1 MEKLTFTL
9 EELKNI
15 LASLETEVSY
25 CDDDKI
31 SEFEKLIEKVHKS
44 IKYIED
50 EGGLHSDSYYRALA
64 YCEDLVSK
72 EKDPTFIMDQMEA
85 FFQIPMINDE
95 QYNKKNPRVIEL
107 YRKVANSRIFLRKE
121 IEELLSSRNDK
132 FLYQLLS
139 RLQQDCEYFLGFG
152 NRQIKNLW
160 AGSINEHIEYMKAIH
175 NNFSEDKKPEWL
187 SMDEILQY
195 EKEMISETAIK

>member
-15 LASLETEVSY
+15 LTGLETEVSY

-107 YRKVANSRIFLRKE
+107 YRKVANSRIFLRKK
-121 IEELLSSRNDK
+121 IKELLNSHDDK

-152 NRQIKNLW
+152 NRNIKNLW
-160 AGSINEHIEYMKAIH
+160 AGSINEHIEYMKAIYQ
-175 NNFSEDKKPEWL
+175 NFDESEKPEWL
-187 SMDEILQY
+187 SMYQIEKY